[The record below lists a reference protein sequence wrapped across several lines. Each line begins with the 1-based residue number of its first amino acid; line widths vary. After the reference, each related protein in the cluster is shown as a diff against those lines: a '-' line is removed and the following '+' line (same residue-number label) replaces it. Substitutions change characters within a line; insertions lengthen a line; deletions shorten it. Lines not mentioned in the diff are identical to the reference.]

1 MTITNFISPMKKK
14 PFSQASENNKDHILN
29 MLKEAFAETTS
40 VLEIGSGTGQHAVY
54 FAGKLSHLIWQ
65 PSDIDTDMTGIKM
78 WLDEAALPNIN
89 DPINLDVNELPWDIG
104 KYDGIFSANTLHI
117 MSKAEIENMFHGIAQ
132 VLKDNAT
139 LCVYGPF
146 NYGGKYTSDSNEQF
160 DCWLYRRN
168 PKSAIRDFEWVNS
181 LAENIGLVLNSDHEM
196 PANNRLL
203 EWTKSS

>member
-1 MTITNFISPMKKK
+1 MKKK
-14 PFSQASENNKDHILN
+14 PFSQASENNKGHILKV
-29 MLKEAFAETTS
+29 LKEAFADTTS

-54 FAGKLSHLIWQ
+54 FASKLAHLIWQ

-78 WLDEAALPNIN
+78 WLDEAALSNIN
-89 DPINLDVNELPWDIG
+89 DPINLDVNELPWDID

-117 MSKAEIENMFHGIAQ
+117 MSKAEIANMFYGIAQ

-160 DCWLYRRN
+160 DGWLYRRN

-203 EWTKSS
+203 EWTKKS